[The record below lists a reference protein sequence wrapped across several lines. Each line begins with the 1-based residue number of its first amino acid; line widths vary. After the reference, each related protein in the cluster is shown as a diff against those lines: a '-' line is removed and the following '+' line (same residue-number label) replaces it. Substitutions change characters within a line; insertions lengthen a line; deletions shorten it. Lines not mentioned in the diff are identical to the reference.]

1 MASFSCGKLVKTFS
15 LTFKSLRVTLLVG
28 GKRLAVNMSSALS
41 FLKPYR
47 ELS

>member
-28 GKRLAVNMSSALS
+28 GKDLQLICPLPLV
-41 FLKPYR
+41 F
-47 ELS
+47 